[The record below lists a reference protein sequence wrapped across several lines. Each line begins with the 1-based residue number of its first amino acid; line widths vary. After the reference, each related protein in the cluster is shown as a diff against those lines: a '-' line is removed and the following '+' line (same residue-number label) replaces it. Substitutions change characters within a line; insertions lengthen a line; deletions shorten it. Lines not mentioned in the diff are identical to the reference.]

1 MINDYSRVW
10 KSLVLVFSVVLAVY
24 IVLKYTS

>member
-10 KSLVLVFSVVLAVY
+10 KSLILIFSVVLAVY
-24 IVLKYTS
+24 IVLKYTA